1 MNLPQ
6 KMQENIRGLIKRSK
20 KEGVVLDY
28 QIVNIFRKYPL
39 HNTYEEIEYV
49 YNLFTENGITIM
61 TEVEETKEETK
72 KETKKETKEVS
83 IEESD
88 EKVTASDIDELS
100 KMLEDENSD
109 DVDIKELKEIEEE
122 EAEEKDNFNFD
133 SLLNDTANNNVDY
146 VRVYLKEIGDIPLL
160 SAEEERMYTIQYY
173 KTKSPE
179 IKDLLINH
187 NLRLVVSIAKRYV
200 GSGLDFLDLIQE
212 GNIGLVKGIER
223 FNPNKGFKLSTYATW
238 WIKQSITRAIAD
250 KGRTIRIPVHLNEML
265 HKMKKAIAQLNS
277 DCTDQEIADYMN
289 ENNLIPRKGFIMTAK
304 LVNYYKTL
312 NSDTISLQTKL
323 GDEEDSELGDFIE
336 DTTYKSAEDAVDVI
350 MLRDTLMKV
359 MNEALNDKEREIL
372 VLRYGLDDGTPKTLE
387 QIGKMYHVT
396 RERIR
401 QIQDKAVHKL
411 KKDKYRKYLKGFLNI
426 GDE

>member
-28 QIVNIFRKYPL
+28 QVINIFRKYPL

-61 TEVEETKEETK
+61 TEVEETK
-72 KETKKETKEVS
+72 KETKEETKEAS

-160 SAEEERMYTIQYY
+160 SDEEERMYTIQYY

-223 FNPNKGFKLSTYATW
+223 FNPNKGFKLSTYTTW

-336 DTTYKSAEDAVDVI
+336 DTTYKSTEDEVDVI

-359 MNEALNDKEREIL
+359 MNEALNDKEKEIL

-426 GDE
+426 GDEEL